1 MEMQENRASLPML
14 LLSGQPS
21 KEVLHEDS
29 KDREQRFSTFPSATV
44 AFGHES
50 DFHGPLFSTL
60 AALGSPRDTR
70 AGRWTLEY
78 VLCLSLLMALAP
90 ARALKDRFRHARRV
104 LVALY
109 PGRKRPGRTY
119 QGYLKA
125 RRKLNGRQRQALQ
138 RHLRDQHRHLAGA
151 YWQRDGWLAFSADG
165 TRIEVPRTARNQKRF
180 GCAGRK
186 KTGPQLSLTSLYHL
200 GTGLPWAWRIGAGT
214 QSEQTQLQS
223 LARWLP
229 RGSLLVADAG
239 FTSFALLRA
248 LVARG
253 VQVLVRMGSNR
264 TLLTGLAEVRVKVQ
278 GEVVWLWPMRKQSTC
293 PPLPLRLIRME
304 PAKHSPVYLVT
315 SVMDEQALTDR
326 QVGQF
331 YRRRWGHEVFY
342 RSFKQTLEQHKMC
355 SRSPSE
361 ARRELEWA
369 LLAYLV
375 VGLWSVAALIG
386 AQRDPQCWSVGE
398 SLRVVRQAM
407 PENRGPRRRA
417 PLAVLLRRAVKDS
430 YVRTG
435 SKEARHWPHKKND
448 PPAGLPK
455 IRAATEK
462 ERRWAKRTCE
472 QAEAA

>member
-1 MEMQENRASLPML
+1 ML
-14 LLSGQPS
+14 FLSGQPS
-21 KEVLHEDS
+21 KEVCYEHS
-29 KDREQRFSTFPSATV
+29 KDREQRLYAFPSAAL

-60 AALGSPRDTR
+60 AARGTPQGSR

-78 VLCLSLLMALAP
+78 VISLSLLMALAP
-90 ARALKDRFRHARRV
+90 ARTLKDRFTHARHT
-104 LVALY
+104 LVAMY
-109 PGRKRPGRTY
+109 PGRKRPGGTY

-125 RRKLNGRQRQALQ
+125 RRKIIGRQRQAIQ
-138 RHLRDQHRHLAGA
+138 RHLREQHRRIAGA
-151 YWQRDGWLAFSADG
+151 FWRRDGWLAFSADG
-165 TRIEVPRTARNQKRF
+165 TRIEVPRTARNQKAF

-200 GTGLPWAWRIGAGT
+200 GTGLPWAWRIGAGI
-214 QSEQTQLQS
+214 QSEQTHLHS
-223 LARWLP
+223 LAGWLP

-239 FTSFALLRA
+239 FTSFDLLRS
-248 LVARG
+248 LVDRG
-253 VQVLVRMGSNR
+253 VQILVRMGSNR
-264 TLLTGLAEVRVKVQ
+264 TLLTGLTDVRTKIQ
-278 GEVVWLWPMRKQSTC
+278 GEVVWLWPTRKQSKC
-293 PPLPLRLIRME
+293 PPLRLRLIRIE
-304 PAKHSPVYLVT
+304 QANHTPVYLAT
-315 SVMDEQALTDR
+315 SVMDAQALTDQ

-342 RSFKQTLEQHKMC
+342 RSFKRTLEQHKMC
-355 SRSPSE
+355 SRCPSE

-375 VGLWSVAALIG
+375 VGLWSVEALIG
-386 AQRDPQCWSVGE
+386 AQRDPLCWSVGE

-407 PENRGPRRRA
+407 PNSGGPRGQGR
-417 PLAVLLRRAVKDS
+417 LAVLFRRAFKDS
-430 YVRTG
+430 YVRQG

-455 IRAATEK
+455 IRPATEK
-462 ERRWAKRTCE
+462 EKRWAKRTCE